1 MRKVLIAAVVV
12 AILVIGFF
20 VYRSCGTGKNLNVEP
35 HARKE
40 IEKAKGR

>member
-1 MRKVLIAAVVV
+1 MRRVLIIAVVV
-12 AILVIGFF
+12 AVLVMGFF
-20 VYRSCGTGKNLNVEP
+20 VYRSWHSRNELNVEP